1 MPLAG
6 FGNGLP
12 GRFGCGASLI
22 GGRSGPLVVCLE
34 PHLATGE
41 FIDHP
46 DRSGLRLPDAGG
58 VAVRAGGG
66 SLAEAEFRPQRG
78 QRVGDGR
85 GGGYGRIPRGG
96 GLTFH
101 VDRPGQCRFSAVPF
115 GLVLPTAVADEGF
128 RCLRGGHPLD
138 LGGRGGT
145 GRSQPGLKL
154 FRRGRQRGRGGR
166 ELRRAGVIVAG
177 R

>member
-1 MPLAG
+1 M
-6 FGNGLP
+6 
-12 GRFGCGASLI
+12 
-22 GGRSGPLVVCLE
+22 VCLE

-41 FIDHP
+41 FIDRP
-46 DRSGLRLPDAGG
+46 DRGGLRLPRAGG
-58 VAVRAGGG
+58 VAVRAGCG
-66 SLAEAEFRPQRG
+66 SLAEGEFRSQRG
-78 QRVGDGR
+78 QRVVDGR
-85 GGGYGRIPRGG
+85 GGLHGRIPRGG
-96 GLTFH
+96 GLAFS
-101 VDRPGQCRFSAVPF
+101 VDRPCQCRFSAVPF